1 MVTKLS
7 IIANTIL
14 KQEPIDSSKLAPEKK
29 HGIEAGKEL
38 ELQSWTTAQHS
49 HIKVVLANPING
61 KNTWLAFSDH
71 VKILQNDNIVL
82 LETSRTTSVMVK
94 NYTSCSTKGL
104 KGLDRQIIAEMNEID
119 PNCLVSFEDLNVECG
134 PAVWAY
140 LQLPAK
146 KALAKAIAERGR
158 PMFVN
163 SAYRTI
169 AQQQVL
175 FNHFKAGNC
184 GIAIAAVPPTSNH
197 QSGLA
202 IDINEPNAWKPFLEK
217 HGWKHLGPSDPPHF
231 DFKGSGTRDIRKL
244 AVLAFQRVWN
254 EHNLNDQ
261 IEAEGDFG
269 PETQKRLNNSFVEG
283 FGISIAGFRVLRL
296 TQPLMQGEDV
306 RKVQQAL
313 LSQGYSLGELG
324 ADELYGLV
332 TENAVKKFQQDKGLV
347 VDGLVGPTTREK
359 LGL

>member
-29 HGIEAGKEL
+29 YGIQSGKQL
-38 ELQSWTTAQHS
+38 ELQSWTTTQNS
-49 HIKVVLANPING
+49 HIKVVLASPING
-61 KNTWLAFSDH
+61 KDTWFAFSNH
-71 VKILQNDNIVL
+71 VKIIKDGTILRLDI
-82 LETSRTTSVMVK
+82 SRTTSVMVK
-94 NYTSCSTKGL
+94 NYPPCSTAGL
-104 KGLDRQIIAEMNEID
+104 KGLDRQIIAEMKEID
-119 PNCLVSFEDLNVECG
+119 PNSLVNFEDLNVECG
-134 PAVWAY
+134 AAVWAY

-158 PMFVN
+158 SMVVN

-175 FNHFKAGNC
+175 YNHYKAGKC
-184 GIAIAAVPPTSNH
+184 GIAIAAIPPTSNH

-202 IDINEPNAWKPFLEK
+202 IDIDEPYAWKPFLEK

-231 DFKGSGTRDIRKL
+231 DFKGSGTRDIRRL

-254 EHNLNDQ
+254 EHNLNDR
-261 IEAEGDFG
+261 IADDGDFG
-269 PETQKRLNNSFVEG
+269 VETQKRLNNSFVEG
-283 FGISIAGFRVLRL
+283 FGISIASFRVLRL
-296 TQPLMQGEDV
+296 TQPFMQGEDV
-306 RKVQQAL
+306 RQVQQAL
-313 LSQGYSLGELG
+313 LSQGYLLGELG
-324 ADELYGLV
+324 ADEIYGLT
-332 TENAVKKFQQDKGLV
+332 TENALKKFQQDKGLV
-347 VDGLVGPTTREK
+347 VDGIVGPTTREK

>member
-14 KQEPIDSSKLAPEKK
+14 KQEPIDSSQLHPEKK

-38 ELQSWTTAQHS
+38 ELQNWTTVQNS
-49 HIKVVLANPING
+49 HIKVVLASPING
-61 KNTWLAFSDH
+61 KDTWFAFSNH
-71 VKILQNDNIVL
+71 VKIIKDGTILRLDP
-82 LETSRTTSVMVK
+82 SRTTSVMVK
-94 NYTSCSTKGL
+94 NYTSCGTAGL
-104 KGLDRQIIAEMNEID
+104 KGLDLQIIAEMNEID

-175 FNHFKAGNC
+175 FNHFKARKC
-184 GIAIAAVPPTSNH
+184 GIAIAAIPPRSNH

-202 IDINEPNAWKPFLEK
+202 IDIEDPFGWKPFLQK
-217 HGWKHLGPSDPPHF
+217 HGWKHLAPSDPPHF
-231 DFKGSGTRDIRKL
+231 DFQGSGTRDIRNL

-261 IEAEGDFG
+261 IEADGDFG
-269 PETQKRLNNSFVEG
+269 PETQKRLNNTFVEG
-283 FGISIAGFRVLRL
+283 FGISLADFRVLRL
-296 TQPLMQGEDV
+296 TQPLMQGDDV

-324 ADELYGLV
+324 ADEFYGLATV
-332 TENAVKKFQQDKGLV
+332 NAVKKFQQDKGLV
-347 VDGLVGPTTREK
+347 VDGILGPTTREK
-359 LGL
+359 LEL